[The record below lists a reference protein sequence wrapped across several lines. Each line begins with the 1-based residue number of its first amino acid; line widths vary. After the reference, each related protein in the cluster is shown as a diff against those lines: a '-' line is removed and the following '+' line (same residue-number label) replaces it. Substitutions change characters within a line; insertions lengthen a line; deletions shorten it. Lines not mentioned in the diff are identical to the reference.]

1 MNLRTLNTELLE
13 NGGFS
18 YSLTFGNVYGSDN
31 YSVAFHKATE
41 NVFEKLPTEAD
52 YQEYVN
58 KHITLLAREDFILG
72 GWEHEGNYYLDV
84 AQLLSKDEYSK
95 EAAIKVG
102 QEREQIA
109 IFDLQIGEEIK
120 CKEDTDKCYK
130 CGTTVADAFEYCP
143 NCMTQL

>member
-31 YSVAFHKATE
+31 YSVALHKATE
-41 NVFEKLPTEAD
+41 NVFEKLPTESD

-72 GWEHEGNYYLDV
+72 GWEYEGKYYLDV
-84 AQLLSKDEYSK
+84 AQLLSKDEYTK
-95 EAAIKVG
+95 EAAVKVG

-109 IFDLQIGEEIK
+109 IFDLQIGKEIK
-120 CKEDTDKCYK
+120 CK
-130 CGTTVADAFEYCP
+130 
-143 NCMTQL
+143 

>member
-31 YSVAFHKATE
+31 YSVALHKATE
-41 NVFEKLPTEAD
+41 NVFEKLPTESD

-72 GWEHEGNYYLDV
+72 GWEYEGKYYLDV
-84 AQLLSKDEYSK
+84 AQLLPKDEYTK
-95 EAAIKVG
+95 EAAVKVG

-109 IFDLQIGEEIK
+109 IFDLQIGKEIK
-120 CKEDTDKCYK
+120 CK
-130 CGTTVADAFEYCP
+130 
-143 NCMTQL
+143 

>member
-1 MNLRTLNTELLE
+1 MNLRTLNTELIE

-18 YSLTFGNVYGSDN
+18 YSLTFGNVFGSDN

-41 NVFEKLPTEAD
+41 NVFDKLPTEAD

-72 GWEHEGNYYLDV
+72 GWEHEGKFYLDV

-95 EAAIKVG
+95 GKAIKVG

-109 IFDLQIGEEIK
+109 IFDLQEGKEIK
-120 CKEDTDKCYK
+120 CK
-130 CGTTVADAFEYCP
+130 
-143 NCMTQL
+143 

>member
-1 MNLRTLNTELLE
+1 MNLRTLNTELIE

-18 YSLTFGNVYGSDN
+18 YSLTLGNVFGSDN

-72 GWEHEGNYYLDV
+72 GWEHEGKFYLDV
-84 AQLLSKDEYSK
+84 AQLLPKDEYS
-95 EAAIKVG
+95 EADAIKVG
-102 QEREQIA
+102 QERDQIA
-109 IFDLQIGEEIK
+109 IFDLQEGKEIE
-120 CKEDTDKCYK
+120 CKDEKNSCYK

>member
-1 MNLRTLNTELLE
+1 MNLRTLNTELIE

-18 YSLTFGNVYGSDN
+18 YSLTLGNVFGSDN

-52 YQEYVN
+52 YKEYVN

-72 GWEHEGNYYLDV
+72 GWEYEGKFYLDV
-84 AQLLSKDEYSK
+84 AQLLPKDEYSI
-95 EAAIKVG
+95 ENAITVG
-102 QEREQIA
+102 QERKQIA

-120 CKEDTDKCYK
+120 CVEDTDKCYK
-130 CGTTVADAFEYCP
+130 CGSWVADAFEYCA

>member
-1 MNLRTLNTELLE
+1 MNLRTLNTELIE

-41 NVFEKLPTEAD
+41 NVFEKLPTESD
-52 YQEYVN
+52 YKEYVN

-72 GWEHEGNYYLDV
+72 GWEHEGKFYLDV
-84 AQLLSKDEYSK
+84 AQLLPKDEYSI
-95 EAAIKVG
+95 ENAITVG
-102 QEREQIA
+102 QECEQIA

-120 CKEDTDKCYK
+120 CKEDTNKCYK
-130 CGTTVADAFEYCP
+130 CDTINDTQNVYCT
-143 NCMTQL
+143 NCNTNL

>member
-52 YQEYVN
+52 YKEYVN

-72 GWEHEGNYYLDV
+72 GWEHEGKFYLDV
-84 AQLLSKDEYSK
+84 AQLLPKDKYSI
-95 EAAIKVG
+95 ENAITVG

-109 IFDLQIGEEIK
+109 IFDLQEGKEIK
-120 CKEDTDKCYK
+120 CK
-130 CGTTVADAFEYCP
+130 
-143 NCMTQL
+143 